1 MMPTLLPA
9 AVDLRPLADGA
20 GAVLQGEMF
29 LDQLPRVMADAP
41 PQLAQPLPKVQWQ
54 ARAEWR
60 QPVAVDLAGVPKPF
74 VGKAPAGFSPGQHLW
89 LQVQI
94 HTQVPLLCQRCLQ
107 PYSQPVAV
115 DRWFRFVLDEAQA
128 LQEDDD
134 VPEDL
139 LVWTPK
145 FNLLELIEDEVLLD
159 LPLIPKHENC
169 THAWQP
175 APVPDQELQDE
186 RPNPF
191 AMLAQLKEA
200 GGTQKGSK
208 KRGLDE

>member
-1 MMPTLLPA
+1 MLPPA
-9 AVDLRPLADGA
+9 AIDLRPLADGA
-20 GAVLQGEMF
+20 GAALQGEMF
-29 LDQLPRVMADAP
+29 LDQLPRVLADAP
-41 PQLAQPLPKVQWQ
+41 AQLPQPLPKVQWQ

-74 VGKAPAGFSPGQHLW
+74 VGKAPTGFPPGQQLW

-94 HTQVPLLCQRCLQ
+94 QTQVPLLCQRCLQ
-107 PYSQPVAV
+107 PYAQPVAV

-145 FNLLELIEDEVLLD
+145 LNLLELIEDEVLLD
-159 LPLIPKHENC
+159 LPLIPKHEDC
-169 THAWQP
+169 AHVWQP
-175 APVPDQELQDE
+175 EPDPLIEAVAE
-186 RPNPF
+186 RPHPF
-191 AMLAQLKEA
+191 AVLAQLKGENRA
-200 GGTQKGSK
+200 KKGGA
-208 KRGLDE
+208 

>member
-1 MMPTLLPA
+1 MTPTLPPV

-20 GAVLQGEMF
+20 GAALQGEMS
-29 LDQLPRVMADAP
+29 LGQLPRVLADAP

-54 ARAEWR
+54 ARVEWR
-60 QPVAVDLAGVPKPF
+60 QPVAVDLAGVPKSYTS
-74 VGKAPAGFSPGQHLW
+74 KAPAGFPPDQQLW
-89 LQVQI
+89 LQLMVD
-94 HTQVPLLCQRCLQ
+94 TQVPLTCQRCLQ
-107 PYSQPVAV
+107 PYSQPVSV
-115 DRWFRFVLDEAQA
+115 DRWFRFVVDEAQA

-159 LPLIPKHENC
+159 LPLIPKHDEC
-169 THAWQP
+169 KHTWEPKAG
-175 APVPDQELQDE
+175 PVVEVQDE

-200 GGTQKGSK
+200 GTTKQGSK
-208 KRGLDE
+208 KGGA

>member
-1 MMPTLLPA
+1 MMPTLPPA
-9 AVDLRPLADGA
+9 ALDLRPLADGA
-20 GAVLQGEMF
+20 GAALQGEMS
-29 LDQLPRVMADAP
+29 LDQLPRVLADAP

-74 VGKAPAGFSPGQHLW
+74 VGKAPAGFPPGQQLW

-107 PYSQPVAV
+107 PYSQAVAV

-159 LPLIPKHENC
+159 LPLIPKHEDC
-169 THAWQP
+169 AHAWQP
-175 APVPDQELQDE
+175 EPDPVIEAAGE
-186 RPNPF
+186 RPHPF
-191 AMLAQLKEA
+191 AVLAQLKGENRPKK
-200 GGTQKGSK
+200 GGA
-208 KRGLDE
+208 

>member
-1 MMPTLLPA
+1 MTLTLPPT

-20 GAVLQGEMF
+20 APAMQGEMS
-29 LDQLPRVMADAP
+29 LDQLPRVLADAP
-41 PQLAQPLPKVQWQ
+41 APMPVPLPKVQWQ

-74 VGKAPAGFSPGQHLW
+74 VGKVPPGFPPGQQLW
-89 LQVQI
+89 LQLTVDA
-94 HTQVPLLCQRCLQ
+94 QVPLMCQRCLQ
-107 PYSQPVAV
+107 PYSQSVAV

-159 LPLIPKHENC
+159 LPLIPKHDDC
-169 THAWQP
+169 AHIWQP
-175 APVPDQELQDE
+175 EPEPATAQQPE

-191 AMLAQLKEA
+191 AMLAQLK
-200 GGTQKGSK
+200 GVGDSKTGSK
-208 KRGLDE
+208 KGGA